1 MIWWVIGA
9 IVTFLV
15 FSFLWRGYT
24 HPASVLGRQAA
35 NMNWVA
41 TGRVEGDEG
50 FKDVCY
56 GRDGMEV
63 KVSYARGQVFL
74 LKPPHDEPFNDFIE
88 LERWLAQRE

>member
-1 MIWWVIGA
+1 MIWCVIGA

-15 FSFLWRGYT
+15 FRFLWRGYT

-41 TGRVEGDEG
+41 TGRVEGHEG

-63 KVSYARGQVFL
+63 KVSYASGQVFL
-74 LKPPHDEPFNDFIE
+74 LKPPHEEPFKDFIE
-88 LERWLAQRE
+88 LKRWLEQRE